1 MLKERL
7 KKSEACQHEEA
18 VLIRLTV
25 VRPLCIILIPCDR
38 FY

>member
-18 VLIRLTV
+18 VLIREGMAGHFAALV
-25 VRPLCIILIPCDR
+25 HNMYSL
-38 FY
+38 